1 MNTKVNKIFDEIIKN
16 LDLIKIES
24 FESYKDVKINFPA
37 NYERKTMYKGVNAF
51 NLLFFN
57 LANGFDLEYFLT
69 ANQLMKIGNADF
81 KGKKATQ
88 VKFFRLYYQNI
99 KNRKHSISLDEYL
112 ELDENQ
118 KLDFEEKTT
127 TKYSNVFNLQQ
138 LSNIEDLNFDFNSEE
153 SRTNKKLQLI
163 ETAEN
168 FVKGLEESKSLEL
181 FYSKVDSAKYSIN
194 RDRVIVP
201 LYNDFKNEFHYYGT
215 LFHELVHWSGG
226 DKRLNRFNKGG
237 TRNFDYNYE
246 EFVAEIG
253 SILLMLN
260 FEISSNIY
268 NSIAYIK
275 IYLKKYSDE
284 ERVNILENAF
294 NDAKKAVDYLLS

>member
-1 MNTKVNKIFDEIIKN
+1 MKTNVNKIFDEIIKN

-24 FESYKDVKINFPA
+24 FESYKDVKINFPR
-37 NYERKTMYKGVNAF
+37 NYESGKAYKGSNAF
-51 NLLFFN
+51 SLLFFN
-57 LANGFDLEYFLT
+57 LANGYDLEYFLT
-69 ANQLMKIGNADF
+69 ANQLVKIGNADF
-81 KGKKATQ
+81 KGKKPTQ
-88 VKFFRLYYQNI
+88 IKFFKLWYQNI
-99 KNRKHSISLDEYL
+99 NNKKINISEDEYK
-112 ELDENQ
+112 
-118 KLDFEEKTT
+118 KLNESEKEKFIEKST

-138 LSNIEDLNFDFNSEE
+138 LNNIEDLNFNFNSEE
-153 SRTNKKLQLI
+153 SRRNKKLKLI
-163 ETAEN
+163 ENAEN
-168 FVKGLEESKSLEL
+168 FVKNLEENKKLEL

-201 LYNDFKNEFHYYGT
+201 LFDDFKNEFHYYGT

-226 DKRLNRFNKGG
+226 DKRLNRFNKNG

-253 SILLMLN
+253 AILLMLN

-275 IYLKKYSDE
+275 IYLKKYSE
-284 ERVNILENAF
+284 EEKVNILENAF